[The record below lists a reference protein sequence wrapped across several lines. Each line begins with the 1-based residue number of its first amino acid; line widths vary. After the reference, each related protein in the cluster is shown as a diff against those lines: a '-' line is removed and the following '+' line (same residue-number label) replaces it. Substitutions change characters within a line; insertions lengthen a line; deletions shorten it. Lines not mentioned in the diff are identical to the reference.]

1 MKPADTIL
9 LEDHLKTLRL
19 PVMRQ
24 YYQECARQ
32 AKAAGA
38 DYSEYLLTLTDKEV
52 EQRRANQLRKRLREA
67 GFPQLKT
74 LETTDIQ
81 QWPGLNA
88 AAIREYAACDYIQ
101 RRENVIFIG
110 KHGTGKSH
118 AAIAFGVEACRK
130 GFTVQFTSAANLVNT
145 LTEARDGKTLKN
157 LLKKLKKVQLLIID
171 ELGYIPF
178 SETGAQLLFQVF
190 SERYET
196 GSLMVTSNRPFAEW
210 TSVFHDVNLTA
221 ALLDRLTHHCD
232 IHQFNWESIRFAES
246 LKRQKKSAPKGARA

>member
-1 MKPADTIL
+1 
-9 LEDHLKTLRL
+9 L
-19 PVMRQ
+19 PL
-24 YYQECARQ
+24 C
-32 AKAAGA
+32 
-38 DYSEYLLTLTDKEV
+38 
-52 EQRRANQLRKRLREA
+52 
-67 GFPQLKT
+67 
-74 LETTDIQ
+74 I
-81 QWPGLNA
+81 
-88 AAIREYAACDYIQ
+88 AIH
-101 RRENVIFIG
+101 N
-110 KHGTGKSH
+110 GKSH

-130 GFTVQFTSAANLVNT
+130 GFSVHFTSAANLVNT

-196 GSLMVTSNRPFAEW
+196 GSLMVTSNRPFTEW

-232 IHQFNWESIRFAES
+232 IHQFNWDSIRFAES